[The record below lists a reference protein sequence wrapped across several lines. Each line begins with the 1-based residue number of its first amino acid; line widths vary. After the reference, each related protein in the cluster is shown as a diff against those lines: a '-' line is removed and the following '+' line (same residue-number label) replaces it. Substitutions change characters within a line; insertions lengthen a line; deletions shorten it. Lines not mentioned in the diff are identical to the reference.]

1 MTLTEIIAT
10 PLRTTPFDGSPLR
23 DYQAQQQQAMLDGPT
38 PSVVLRL
45 SPYIG
50 STPQQDYTARQWAE
64 VTSGDHP
71 LAAPAAPVSD
81 IQTPSWSRGTYTPLS
96 GHDLSVTVALG
107 PVLWNHVERG
117 GVGQLLNVTA

>member
-1 MTLTEIIAT
+1 MEIIAT
-10 PLRTTPFDGSPLR
+10 PLRTSPFDVSPLQQH
-23 DYQAQQQQAMLDGPT
+23 QAQQQQAMREGPQ

-45 SPYIG
+45 SPYTG

-71 LAAPAAPVSD
+71 IAAPAAPVSEVR
-81 IQTPSWSRGTYTPLS
+81 TPPYSRGTYTPVS
-96 GHDLSVTVALG
+96 GHDLSVSVDLG
-107 PVLWNHVERG
+107 PVLWNRVERG